1 MILPGVGIAGDPRT
15 GEPAG
20 APRTGGASSAR
31 AGTAPQAGDQDGPH
45 GSGTG
50 RQSVRILR
58 ARGELALLF
67 VNTNRI
73 KAAYGR
79 AERFERRRALLE

>member
-1 MILPGVGIAGDPRT
+1 M
-15 GEPAG
+15 
-20 APRTGGASSAR
+20 
-31 AGTAPQAGDQDGPH
+31 
-45 GSGTG
+45 
-50 RQSVRILR
+50 
-58 ARGELALLF
+58 ALLF